1 MNELEDI
8 KLRALLQSMQ
18 LDSPG
23 EKFSARVMN
32 RIFEEDSVFE
42 TIKAERVLGRGF
54 WTILVVFVVLL
65 AAMFFMAGSGAQP
78 QEETARLLPQV
89 NETVSNSFNSFFGKI
104 GSVPLSVAG
113 ILIASSIL
121 LFIDRIISSNSKIF
135 AS

>member
-1 MNELEDI
+1 MSELEDI
-8 KLRALLQSMQ
+8 KLQALLQSMQ

-42 TIKAERVLGRGF
+42 KIKAERVLGRGF

>member
-42 TIKAERVLGRGF
+42 KIKAERVLGRGF